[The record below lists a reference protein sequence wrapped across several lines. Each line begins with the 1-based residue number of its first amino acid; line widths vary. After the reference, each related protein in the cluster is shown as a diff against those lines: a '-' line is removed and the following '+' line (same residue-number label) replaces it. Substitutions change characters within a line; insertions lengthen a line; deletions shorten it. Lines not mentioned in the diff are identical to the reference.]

1 MPKEIMKINRDI
13 VLDLFLERL
22 LREGA
27 GFKRV
32 ERFGQVITAMRF
44 VSYVETMGR
53 LEPVT

>member
-32 ERFGQVITAMRF
+32 ERFGQVITAMRLCP
-44 VSYVETMGR
+44 T
-53 LEPVT
+53 LTQWADLNQ